1 MVPQIQTRLHLSSTA
16 EGDESDLQPRIPELI
31 DHFDDGQG
39 KTYRIA
45 NAIEWLSTV
54 PPPPGHLLGPLGGAC
69 IRHRFFHSDDAS
81 EPYASVQALERYIEK
96 NRAAKGFTRADKGF
110 NASPSGTRSSSARR
124 LAYAPATSVSTSTAG
139 RLLWASAVSRTCPS
153 PLRGTPWPMFPTP
166 WDGLVRATRTQ
177 WPIFLL
183 I

>member
-39 KTYRIA
+39 KTYVCRYGTVNLVERPSSDLNKRIA

-96 NRAAKGFTRADKGF
+96 GRKRLYKSGQGF
-110 NASPSGTRSSSARR
+110 
-124 LAYAPATSVSTSTAG
+124 
-139 RLLWASAVSRTCPS
+139 
-153 PLRGTPWPMFPTP
+153 
-166 WDGLVRATRTQ
+166 
-177 WPIFLL
+177 
-183 I
+183 